1 MSNRTDARE
10 ASRVSRTDVL
20 IVGTGFSGL
29 GMAISLR
36 EAGRDDFVLVEKAHE
51 VGGTWRDNTY
61 PGCACDIPSHL
72 YSFSYDQN
80 PDWSRSYSP
89 QAEIQAYLR
98 RVADDH
104 DLRRSIHFGVEVESA
119 RWQEDTSRW
128 TVTAVGGDVYECRVL
143 VNAIGALHVPH
154 VPALDGV
161 EDFAGP
167 AFHSA
172 QWRHDLDLT
181 GKRIAVVGTGA
192 SAVQFVPEIARQ
204 AGELLVFQRSAPWV
218 LPRSDRP
225 VSERTRRAFRRVPG
239 LQRLYRGYLY
249 WLLESRAVGFNG
261 HPRLLQV
268 AEKMMRRYVERTV
281 SDPATRDL
289 LIPDYRLGC
298 KRVLMS
304 NDYVKLF
311 EQPHVTLHGHGISR
325 LTPRGVV
332 GGDGLEHEVDVVIW
346 GTGFSVTDSFQQL
359 RITGV
364 GGRDLAATFARDGI
378 ETYLG
383 MNVAGFPNLVFLLG
397 PNTGLAH
404 NSVVFM
410 IEQQVKYVV
419 RLLEKAE
426 ARGAVAFDVTRTAQ
440 DRYNRALQAKLERG
454 IWSTGGCTS
463 WYLDSSGK
471 NRSLWP
477 GFSWRYWM
485 HTLRVDADAY
495 CWASARPAPTGR
507 PRSEPVPV

>member
-1 MSNRTDARE
+1 MDAGD
-10 ASRVSRTDVL
+10 ASRARRTDVL

-29 GMAISLR
+29 GMAIELR
-36 EAGRDDFVLVEKAHE
+36 RAGRQDFVLVEKAHE

-61 PGCACDIPSHL
+61 PGCACDIPSHM

-80 PDWSRSYSP
+80 PDWTRSYSP
-89 QAEIQAYLR
+89 QAEIHAYLR
-98 RVADDH
+98 RVADDY
-104 DLRRSIHFGVEVESA
+104 DLRRSIRFGVEVESA

-128 TVTAVGGDVYECRVL
+128 TVTAVGGEVYDCR
-143 VNAIGALHVPH
+143 
-154 VPALDGV
+154 
-161 EDFAGP
+161 DFAGP
-167 AFHSA
+167 TFHSA
-172 QWRHDLDLT
+172 QWRHDLDLS

-192 SAVQFVPEIARQ
+192 SAIQFVPEIARQ

-225 VSERTRRAFRRVPG
+225 VPERTRQAFRRVPG
-239 LQRLYRGYLY
+239 LQRLYRDYLY
-249 WLLESRAVGFNG
+249 WLLESRALGFNG
-261 HPRLLQV
+261 HQRILQV
-268 AEKMMRRYVERTV
+268 AERMMRRYVERTV
-281 SDPATRDL
+281 SDPVTREL

-304 NDYVKLF
+304 SDYLKLF
-311 EQPHVTLHGHGISR
+311 EQEHVTLHGHGVSR
-325 LTPRGVV
+325 LTARGVV

-346 GTGFSVTDSFQQL
+346 GTGFSVTDSFSQL

-364 GGRDLAATFARDGI
+364 GDHDLAATFARDGI

-383 MNVAGFPNLVFLLG
+383 MNVSGFPNLVFLLG

-419 RLLEKAE
+419 RLLEEAD
-426 ARGAVAFDVTRTAQ
+426 ARGAAAFDVTLTAQ
-440 DRYNRALQAKLERG
+440 DSYNRALQAKLERG

-485 HTLRVDADAY
+485 QTLRVDADAY
-495 CWASARPAPTGR
+495 CWASGRPAPTGR
-507 PRSEPVPV
+507 ALSEEPVSV